1 MIANAL
7 KSGRKMKRAEA
18 EALESK
24 TKWILC
30 TDQLPKIRYD
40 VLITVWFHG
49 TRQTKLGYRQQGEW
63 MFWHEGNLESY
74 LDEENKV
81 IAWSPLPDPYCG
93 ETYKG
98 EFMTPPVETE

>member
-1 MIANAL
+1 MTREECIEWFKTSPFYHDKHEPFNMAID
-7 KSGRKMKRAEA
+7 
-18 EALESK
+18 ALEPK

-40 VLITVWFHG
+40 VLITVLFHG

-74 LDEENKV
+74 LDKENKV
-81 IAWSPLPDPYCG
+81 IAWMPLPEPY
-93 ETYKG
+93 
-98 EFMTPPVETE
+98 TEEEQ